1 MSVTFTKLF
10 SSITESTIWCEP
22 TSTRIVWIAML
33 AMADRKGRVFG
44 SIPGLANRARVTIP
58 ECEAAL
64 ATFLAPD
71 PYSRTPDCEGR
82 RIEPIDGGWR
92 LINYAKYR
100 AIKDE
105 ESVKESKR
113 RYIAER
119 RATESNVEKVEP
131 CRTLSIQAEAEAEEE
146 ASKSK
151 IKNTARVP
159 RLVGRFED
167 FWSVY
172 PCKKGRKAAEDKW
185 RKKKLDEQADTII
198 ADVRMRMQNDS
209 QWRRGY
215 IPYGSTYI
223 NGEGWRDGLPPQI
236 TEGPSKAFT
245 AIQQALGV
253 NLEAHDASRL
263 VLDCLPS
270 GIGANVRDDYPRPPP
285 IGHFS
290 SDDCNVD

>member
-1 MSVTFTKLF
+1 MSPLPWFRLYGEIVDDEKIRLLAFEDRWHYVAILCCKSRGLLDKREDDDLRRRKLALKLGLSARELDEVARRLSDVGLVDRDTLQPLAWDERQMRSDSSKDRVARFRERMKRPCNVTVTAQDTD
-10 SSITESTIWCEP
+10 TEE
-22 TSTRIVWIAML
+22 
-33 AMADRKGRVFG
+33 D
-44 SIPGLANRARVTIP
+44 
-58 ECEAAL
+58 
-64 ATFLAPD
+64 
-71 PYSRTPDCEGR
+71 
-82 RIEPIDGGWR
+82 
-92 LINYAKYR
+92 
-100 AIKDE
+100 KD
-105 ESVKESKR
+105 
-113 RYIAER
+113 
-119 RATESNVEKVEP
+119 
-131 CRTLSIQAEAEAEEE
+131 
-146 ASKSK
+146 KSK

-167 FWSVY
+167 FWAVY

-185 RKKKLDEQADTII
+185 RKKKLDEQADAII

-263 VLDCLPS
+263 VLDCLPA
-270 GIGANVRDDYPRPPP
+270 GLGADVRHDHPRPALV
-285 IGHFS
+285 GHFP
-290 SDDCNVD
+290 SDDCDLD